1 MIISTGLRQGRRL
14 LSRRLSSSFASQL
27 QQLQQQAANPP
38 LLVQHSDDFWQDLHE
53 RLEGTSLPQRWFNF
67 EESLRSTED
76 LNEIYDTEDRQK
88 VKGMGEL
95 DYRYI
100 DALVDGMGS
109 TGVLHGLGKSGQM
122 VATVTS
128 LLGGIGGED
137 PGYSL
142 RTHTLMGTYDE
153 LGGMVEAIS
162 SGKLPTLGKAYIKE
176 NEDSE

>member
-1 MIISTGLRQGRRL
+1 MKATLKVRESGPLHLPFHI
-14 LSRRLSSSFASQL
+14 L
-27 QQLQQQAANPP
+27 QQYGIEAA
-38 LLVQHSDDFWQDLHE
+38 LACIKELFWEQMN
-53 RLEGTSLPQRWFNF
+53 GV
-67 EESLRSTED
+67 
-76 LNEIYDTEDRQK
+76 NEEDRQK

>member
-1 MIISTGLRQGRRL
+1 MVGDAENLIGDYIEPDLTRTNNP
-14 LSRRLSSSFASQL
+14 FHIL
-27 QQLQQQAANPP
+27 QQYGIEAA
-38 LLVQHSDDFWQDLHE
+38 LACIKELFWEQMN
-53 RLEGTSLPQRWFNF
+53 GV
-67 EESLRSTED
+67 
-76 LNEIYDTEDRQK
+76 NEEDRQK

-100 DALVDGMGS
+100 DALVDTMGS

-142 RTHTLMGTYDE
+142 RAHTQLWGLTIGWAGWSRQSPQENYRLSE
-153 LGGMVEAIS
+153 RLTSRRTKTQSRLS
-162 SGKLPTLGKAYIKE
+162 SASSTR
-176 NEDSE
+176 